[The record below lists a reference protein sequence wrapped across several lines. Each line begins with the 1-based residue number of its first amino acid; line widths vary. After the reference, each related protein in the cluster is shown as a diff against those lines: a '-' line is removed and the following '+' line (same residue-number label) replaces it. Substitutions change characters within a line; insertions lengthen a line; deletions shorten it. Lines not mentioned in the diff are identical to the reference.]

1 MGPSPSRAQ
10 KRSAAVVFD
19 SLSQHPTA
27 GLPPST
33 ESTAASVSL
42 SAPRCTVRPI
52 SIAIRICASAAP
64 VSRAALMLPS
74 TTDDALPA
82 TAAATP
88 ISESSNARP
97 ARKVASIS
105 GFANVLSAK
114 VTIGGA
120 ARKVGPNGRV
130 IGVDMTDEMIA
141 KANDNIKASGLT
153 NVVVKK
159 GIIEELPVKS
169 ASVDWVI
176 SNCVINLSPE
186 KPRVFREIA
195 RVLKPGGTMLVSDIV
210 AENLPEEILKSP
222 ALHSSC
228 VAGAISE
235 KEYIAGLEAAGLTD
249 VQVLN
254 RLVYDDAQLESFID
268 SELSELKE
276 SVGCCGGLF
285 SKGSSGTKA
294 LISLVSGNIWSAKIK
309 ARKQD

>member
-1 MGPSPSRAQ
+1 MSNHKEIRERVSKDYAKAVTSNRPGGGSCCGSKPAQ
-10 KRSAAVVFD
+10 KGVVAKLAGYSDKELAA
-19 SLSQHPTA
+19 
-27 GLPPST
+27 LPPEAVENSFGCGNPLAFS
-33 ESTAASVSL
+33 EVKEGQ
-42 SAPRCTVRPI
+42 TV
-52 SIAIRICASAAP
+52 
-64 VSRAALMLPS
+64 VDLG
-74 TTDDALPA
+74 
-82 TAAATP
+82 
-88 ISESSNARP
+88 
-97 ARKVASIS
+97 S
-105 GFANVLSAK
+105 GAGIDLLL
-114 VTIGGA
+114 A
-120 ARKVGPNGRV
+120 ARKVGPNGKV